1 MFLEQI
7 INGLNILIIFIPVL
21 GLLVFIH
28 ELGHFLAAKW
38 AGIRV
43 ERFSLGF
50 PPRLFGKKIGDTDY
64 CISWIPLGGYVK
76 MAGMIDESMDSEV
89 TGQPWEFMSKP
100 IWKRMIVI
108 AAGPVMN
115 VLLALFFFTA
125 VYSFYGMR
133 ETTTVIEQVMPN
145 SPAAAV
151 GLQPDDK
158 ILMIDG
164 KNISSWDEI
173 TAVIHPNAEKTLS
186 IEWERNAQRMQSFVT
201 PRRDSASTRGLIGIA
216 PKLVTRQMGFM
227 EALQR
232 SGRETWGMTQA
243 TFQFIGRIFTGKESA
258 REGLAGPIFMA
269 KTVSQAAQQ
278 GFDTLLYLTAF
289 ISLQLAILNILPI
302 PALDGGHLLFLA
314 IEGILR
320 RPLSLRLRMVI
331 QQIGMALLL
340 VLMAFVLFNDVQK
353 LITQ

>member
-1 MFLEQI
+1 MLLQQI
-7 INGLNILIIFIPVL
+7 INWLNILIVFIPVL

-50 PPRLFGKKIGDTDY
+50 PPRMFGKKIGDTDY

-76 MAGMIDESMDSEV
+76 MTGMIDESMDTEIA
-89 TGQPWEFMSKP
+89 GQPWEFMSKP
-100 IWKRMIVI
+100 LWKRMIVI
-108 AAGPVMN
+108 AAGPIMN

-125 VYSFYGMR
+125 VYSVYGMR
-133 ETTTVIEQVMPN
+133 EATTIIEQVQPN
-145 SPAAAV
+145 SAAAGI

-158 ILMIDG
+158 IVMIDG
-164 KNISSWDEI
+164 KNISSWEEI
-173 TAVIHPNAEKTLS
+173 TAVIQPNAEKKLA
-186 IEWERNAQRMQSFVT
+186 IEWERQSGRMQGFVT
-201 PRRDSASTRGLIGIA
+201 PRRDSIANKGLIGIS
-216 PKLVTRQMGFM
+216 PKSTLRQFGFM
-227 EALQR
+227 EAVQR
-232 SGRETWGMTQA
+232 SCRETWGMTQA
-243 TFQFIGRIFTGKESA
+243 TFQFIGGIFAGKESV

-269 KTVSQAAQQ
+269 KTVRQAASR
-278 GFDTLLYLTAF
+278 GFDTLLFLTAF

-320 RPLSLRLRMVI
+320 RPLSIRVRLI
-331 QQIGMALLL
+331 SQQIGMALLL
-340 VLMAFVLFNDVQK
+340 LLMVFVVFNDLQK
-353 LITQ
+353 